1 MARIAVLYVEGTAED
16 PNQGCQE
23 GVLDE
28 IVDSASEAL
37 DFRSGSV
44 TPQLLAFL
52 AP

>member
-1 MARIAVLYVEGTAED
+1 MRDDEVGRLHPLVAE
-16 PNQGCQE
+16 E
-23 GVLDE
+23 DE

-37 DFRSGSV
+37 DFRSGGV